1 MNDGSAERMTTHRR
15 LPPHL
20 IPRALIGALIAGIAV
35 LIPWTIYLAYAL
47 PRRDLVGRYDV
58 MWVGFDV
65 LLIIFMIAVA
75 VLAIRRSRA
84 IEIPAAILSV
94 LLVVDMWFDFMTDD
108 SRRALFGSALS
119 AVLIEVP
126 TAVVLAGIVWRVERH
141 GQAGL
146 TFERRLSQPQPSSL
160 PTTETN
166 DTISPG

>member
-1 MNDGSAERMTTHRR
+1 MTTHRH

-20 IPRALIGALIAGIAV
+20 MPRALVVALIAGIAM

-47 PRRDLVGRYDV
+47 PRRDTVGHYDA
-58 MWVGFDV
+58 MWVGFDL
-65 LLIIFMIAVA
+65 LLIVLMIAVA
-75 VLAIRRSRA
+75 VLAIRKSRV

-94 LLVVDMWFDFMTDD
+94 LLLVDMWFDFMTDD

-119 AVLIEVP
+119 AVLVEFP

-146 TFERRLSQPQPSSL
+146 TIERRLSQPQPSSL